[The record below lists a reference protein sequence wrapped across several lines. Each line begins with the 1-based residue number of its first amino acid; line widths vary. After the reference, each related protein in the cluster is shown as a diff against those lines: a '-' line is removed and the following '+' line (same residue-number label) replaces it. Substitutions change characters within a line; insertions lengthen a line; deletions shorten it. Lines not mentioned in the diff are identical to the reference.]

1 MWDKLRPMQ
10 RYEALPEW
18 IRWIICWPIS
28 LLISVALWWCF
39 RARFVADSEG
49 SVFFF
54 LEHVILRLA
63 HPVVV
68 QICFLVAIY
77 YTIPRG
83 KLGIALTFII
93 LRTLFLV
100 FFLVLTPL
108 LLLGVVPQIGE
119 VPINWEHWWAPFLG
133 EVLTLAASVVTYSL
147 LRKQHYFSGRVP
159 EAGI

>member
-1 MWDKLRPMQ
+1 MQ
-10 RYEALPEW
+10 RYEAFPEW

-28 LLISVALWWCF
+28 LLISVALWWLLSV
-39 RARFVADSEG
+39 RFVADSD
-49 SVFFF
+49 FFF

-93 LRTLFLV
+93 LRTFFLV

-108 LLLGVVPQIGE
+108 LLLGVVPQIEE
-119 VPINWEHWWAPFLG
+119 VPMNWGHWWAPFLG
-133 EVLTLAASVVTYSL
+133 EVLTLAASVATYSL
-147 LRKQHYFSGRVP
+147 LRKQHYSSGRVP
-159 EAGI
+159 EPSI